1 MLPWEFRHSPTP
13 KRRPHAV
20 RRLMAVT
27 GSKRSANP
35 PLEGSPFA
43 ILLMVLGAVVIG
55 GSLWLAGA
63 HDAADVAWAAAVVL
77 ALIPL
82 GISVVRDLLHRETGV
97 DLIALLAMAGSLIL
111 GQYLAGAMVGLML
124 SGGQAL
130 ERYASSR
137 ARRELSALLA
147 RAPRVVHRYERGE
160 LTSPDIADVKEGDL
174 LLVKPGEVVPV
185 DGLITSAAAVLDESA
200 LTGES
205 RPAERLTA
213 DRVRSGVVNAGAPF
227 DMRALTTAEE
237 STYAG
242 IVRLVREAQ
251 SSKAP
256 FVRLAD
262 RYALWFLP
270 LTLGVAALAWA
281 VSGSPVR
288 ALAVLVVATPCPLIL
303 AAPVA
308 IVAGISRAAS
318 RGVIVKGG
326 GALETLARART
337 LVFDKTGTLT
347 AGSPRVASVETFG
360 AISADELLRLA
371 ASLDQVSLHVFAS
384 GIVAAAQKKHLDL
397 EFPTEVREHGGK
409 GIEGAV
415 GHHHVALGQARWV
428 SAGRTLPDAAA
439 GLRRRIALDGAM
451 AVFVAVDGRISGA
464 LVIEDPVRI
473 DTPYALRT
481 LRLAGITRIVL
492 LSGDRDD
499 VASAVGGAVGADVV
513 LSEHTP
519 EQKVQA
525 VVDERARAVTVM
537 VGDGVNDAPAL
548 AAADVG
554 IAMGARGATASSE
567 AADAVI
573 VVDRLDRV
581 AEAVLIARR
590 ARHIAV
596 QSVLAGMA
604 LSGFGMVLATF
615 GVLPPVA
622 GAFFQEAIDVAVI
635 LNALRALGGGELRK
649 PEPGEVEMGERFN
662 REHDELRPLVER
674 VRTLADQ
681 LESISGRDLRK
692 KLGDL
697 DHELTSRLLP
707 HEKAEGEQV
716 YPFVER
722 RLGGDGATG
731 TMSRTHIEIE
741 RLVAALVRVAAELP
755 AGGATQADLREL
767 RRLLYGLHAIL
778 RLHFAQE
785 EESFFSL
792 FSSEDV
798 DAYRRTTVPAQAG
811 R

>member
-1 MLPWEFRHSPTP
+1 MARP
-13 KRRPHAV
+13 KAGHRP
-20 RRLMAVT
+20 RPE
-27 GSKRSANP
+27 SP
-35 PLEGSPFA
+35 PLEGNPAA
-43 ILLMVLGAVVIG
+43 ILFIVLIAVVSG
-55 GSLWLAGA
+55 VALWLAGA
-63 HDAADVAWAAAVVL
+63 HGAADLVWAAAIVL

-82 GISVVRDLLHRETGV
+82 GVSVMHDLLHRETGV

-111 GQYLAGAMVGLML
+111 GQYLAGAVVGLML

-147 RAPRVVHRYERGE
+147 RAPRTVHRYEQGL
-160 LTSPDIADVKEGDL
+160 LTSPDISDVRKNDL

-185 DGLITSAAAVLDESA
+185 DGLITSDAAVLDESA

-205 RPAERLTA
+205 RPAERAQGDT
-213 DRVRSGVVNAGAPF
+213 VRSGVVNAGGPF
-227 DMRALTTAEE
+227 DLRALTTAEQ

-262 RYALWFLP
+262 RYAMWFLP

-281 VSGSPVR
+281 VSGNPVR

-326 GALETLARART
+326 GALETLARAHT

-347 AGSPRVASVETFG
+347 SGSPRVASVEIFG
-360 AISADELLRLA
+360 RIEPDELLRLA
-371 ASLDQVSLHVFAS
+371 ASLDQVSLHVFAG
-384 GIVAAAQKKHLDL
+384 GIVAAARAKRCKL
-397 EFPTEVREHGGK
+397 ELPTDVREHAGQ
-409 GIEGAV
+409 GIEGVVDGHRVAV
-415 GHHHVALGQARWV
+415 GQARWLA
-428 SAGRTLPDAAA
+428 AGQQLPDAVAS
-439 GLRRRIALDGAM
+439 LRRRIAAGGTG
-451 AVFVAVDGRISGA
+451 AVFVAVDGDFAGA
-464 LVIEDPVRI
+464 LIMEDPVRV
-473 DTPYALRT
+473 DTPDALRT
-481 LRLAGITRIVL
+481 LRLTGIARIVL
-492 LSGDRDD
+492 LSGDRPD
-499 VASAVGGAVGADVV
+499 VAQAVGRSLGVDAV

-519 EQKVQA
+519 EQKVRA
-525 VVDERARAVTVM
+525 VLNERAGGVTVM
-537 VGDGVNDAPAL
+537 VGDGINDAPAL

-596 QSVLAGMA
+596 QSVIAGMA
-604 LSGFGMVLATF
+604 LSGFGMLLATV

-622 GAFFQEAIDVAVI
+622 GAVFQEAIDVAVI
-635 LNALRALGGGELRK
+635 LNALRALTGGELSQAIADDRT
-649 PEPGEVEMGERFN
+649 ESGTASPGPR
-662 REHDELRPLVER
+662 
-674 VRTLADQ
+674 
-681 LESISGRDLRK
+681 
-692 KLGDL
+692 
-697 DHELTSRLLP
+697 
-707 HEKAEGEQV
+707 QV
-716 YPFVER
+716 P
-722 RLGGDGATG
+722 
-731 TMSRTHIEIE
+731 
-741 RLVAALVRVAAELP
+741 VAA
-755 AGGATQADLREL
+755 
-767 RRLLYGLHAIL
+767 
-778 RLHFAQE
+778 
-785 EESFFSL
+785 
-792 FSSEDV
+792 
-798 DAYRRTTVPAQAG
+798 G